1 MNTASPIAETA
12 RLEAATETLAEY
24 IGYLN
29 CEIDTEQEKVE
40 PNPERITAL
49 ERELDII
56 LDRQFL
62 LTTAK
67 HAAIYRKIEAHH
79 FSGTTPQDSPKVI
92 ILGGQPGAGKSGLL
106 EASKQDFP
114 GCNVVSI
121 NGDELRYYHPQYREI
136 QKADERHFAEL
147 TDPHARQWTK
157 QLFDR
162 AIETRRNILFEGTM
176 REAGPITQTMARLH
190 ASGYQIIARIIAV
203 SEHDSVAGIFRRYE
217 EQKAAKGFGRWS
229 NIKAH
234 NDAYVGVPVTVGRI
248 EDQCFSDRVE
258 VYNRRGGLLYTN
270 ILVDG
275 SWSQSAQGAVVIQAE
290 RNRCPTLDE
299 ARQRESEWSTILTMM
314 ASRGAN
320 ESDVQDVRD
329 VADTYLLC
337 EYQTTGSNYHDE
349 ILRRIRELSPL
360 ERTAGT
366 TYTLWKIANIASRS
380 ASGSDG
386 VDWHAVDK
394 AVVAESIG
402 VQHQTPESVAEALCK
417 YSPGTVSLAG
427 KAVALEA
434 IKKFALE

>member
-1 MNTASPIAETA
+1 MT
-12 RLEAATETLAEY
+12 
-24 IGYLN
+24 
-29 CEIDTEQEKVE
+29 
-40 PNPERITAL
+40 
-49 ERELDII
+49 
-56 LDRQFL
+56 DRQFL
-62 LTTAK
+62 LTAVK

-147 TDPHARQWTK
+147 TDPHARRWTK

-176 REAGPITQTMARLH
+176 REAGPITQTMARLKS
-190 ASGYQIIARIIAV
+190 SGYQITARIIAA

-234 NDAYVGVPVTVGRI
+234 NEAYVGVPVTVGLI
-248 EDQCFSDRVE
+248 EDRCFADRVE
-258 VYNRRGGLLYTN
+258 VYNRRGVLLYANT
-270 ILVDG
+270 LEQG
-275 SWSQSAQGAVVIQAE
+275 GWSQNPQGAAVIQAE
-290 RNRCPTLDE
+290 RNRCPTADE
-299 ARQRESEWSTILTMM
+299 VRQRESEWSTVLTMM
-314 ASRGAN
+314 SARRAA
-320 ESDVQDVRD
+320 EPDIQIVRD
-329 VADTYLLC
+329 VAEKYLHC
-337 EYQTTGSNYHDE
+337 EYQANGSSYRDE
-349 ILRRIRELSPL
+349 ILRRVSGLSSL
-360 ERTAGT
+360 ERAAGAA
-366 TYTLWKIANIASRS
+366 YTLWQIADATILSTSNPDR
-380 ASGSDG
+380 
-386 VDWHAVDK
+386 VDWHAVDR
-394 AVVAESIG
+394 AVVIESIG
-402 VQHQTPESVAEALCK
+402 EHQQTSESVAEVLCK

-434 IKKFALE
+434 INRFILEQSARPSAGHAGEGCEP